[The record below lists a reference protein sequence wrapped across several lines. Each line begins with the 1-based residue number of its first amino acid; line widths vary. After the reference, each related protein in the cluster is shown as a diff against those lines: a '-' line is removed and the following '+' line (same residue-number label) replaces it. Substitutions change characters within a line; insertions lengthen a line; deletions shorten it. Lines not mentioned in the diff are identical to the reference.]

1 MLYFGAQQLLGAF
14 FQFWHL
20 IVKMH
25 FSFLN
30 YVDWFNKAAYK
41 TRKYTDK
48 DKTLFHLWNLL
59 LKIGLCVLSHCYL
72 SMFA

>member
-1 MLYFGAQQLLGAF
+1 
-14 FQFWHL
+14 
-20 IVKMH
+20 MH

-48 DKTLFHLWNLL
+48 DKTSFHLWNLL
-59 LKIGLCVLSHCYL
+59 LKIGLNSLCSVTAIYQCLL
-72 SMFA
+72 KVTIERRTVNAI